1 VSQVKRKH
9 QYFVHNFNT
18 SEFIFIFSGPEAGAA
33 IIGGTGG
40 HVTLNILVD
49 PDPLT
54 RGSAPG
60 PRWGLCPQTPV
71 SHHSEELAATAPKKL

>member
-1 VSQVKRKH
+1 MR
-9 QYFVHNFNT
+9 
-18 SEFIFIFSGPEAGAA
+18 AGAA

-40 HVTLNILVD
+40 HVPLNILVD

-60 PRWGLCPQTPV
+60 PRWGLRPQTPV
-71 SHHSEELAATAPKKL
+71 PPPFRRNRRHCMRDRLRNVSDENVFALQTQHRLAARL